1 MSIQFGDKQA
11 FEDWQAQQHIDDED
25 QPPTNQPVDP
35 LDAATLT
42 AMILLLVPPMGITNK
57 LTAGQVRFAMR
68 RFFVLAAV
76 VNPEIGAGGFTVMA
90 EAMTQAGIPTTRAC
104 LSAIYTELADITGST
119 ALGKKASARAV
130 YAERAKKVWA
140 LRKDSTKRATRA
152 SMARE

>member
-1 MSIQFGDKQA
+1 MALQIGDQQA
-11 FEDWQAQQHIDDED
+11 FQDWQAHQHLDEED
-25 QPPTNQPVDP
+25 QHPTQEPVHP
-35 LDAATLT
+35 LDPNTLT
-42 AMILLLVPPMGITNK
+42 AMILLLVPPMGSTNK

-90 EAMTQAGIPTTRAC
+90 DAMTKAGIPTTRAC
-104 LSAIYTELADITGST
+104 LSTIYTELAEITGST

-140 LRKDSTKRATRA
+140 LRRTSAKRATRA
-152 SMARE
+152 SMGQE